1 MSIPPSGPD
10 VAFGGL
16 LERAVSDPHQVD
28 PVVESIVAD
37 LSLDER
43 LAMMSGDLDFWPGLV
58 AMLSGGYG
66 HTPYI
71 GGAVERVGLPG
82 IRFTDGPRGVTL
94 GHSTCFPVSM
104 ARGATWDAD
113 LEERVGEA
121 MGAEARAQGANLL
134 GSVCI
139 NLLYHPAWGRAQET
153 YGEDPSHVGELGAA
167 AVRGIQ
173 RHVMACVKHFAL
185 NNMENARFQVDVTAA
200 PRVLQEVY
208 LPHFHRCVDE
218 GAACI
223 MSAYNSVNGE
233 WCGHNRTL
241 LTDILRNRWGF
252 DGFVITDWLY
262 GMRDAEAAAN
272 AGVDVEMPFRMHYA
286 HHLRALVDAGAVSD
300 TQVDDAARRLLRTM
314 LRFAASTT
322 VPTGD
327 VVASDEHRGLARR
340 VAEQAMVILRNEPV
354 DGTPV
359 LPLDS
364 GALHHIAVIGR
375 LADTVN
381 TGDAGSSDV
390 RPPDVVTALAGFRD
404 ACDGTVTYDDGTDPS
419 RAGTV
424 AAAADVAVVVV
435 GYTSADEGEFIDP
448 SANPELY
455 ALFPPLEPDD
465 PIAAELT
472 KAIQGRGATQAR
484 GGDRA
489 RLTLRPADE
498 ELLLAV
504 AAAQPRTVAVLV
516 TGSAVVTEAWR
527 AAVPAIVVAWYSG
540 MEGGRA
546 LADILLGHAEP
557 SGRLPCA
564 FPVDERDL
572 PPFDRHAHHV
582 EYGLFHGQ
590 QHHDRSG
597 KAPAYPLGWGLGYT
611 TFRYGP
617 AEVAVHVDH
626 LDVSL
631 DVTNTGTRPGA
642 EVAQCYAAAPHSA
655 VERPARWLVGFE
667 RVPIDPGATRRI
679 SIRLPIARLAYWDET
694 RDGLVVEAGRYEL
707 AVAAHAADPGQV
719 VSADLDE
726 RRIG

>member
-1 MSIPPSGPD
+1 MTSRSSSPD

-16 LERAVSDPHQVD
+16 VARADADPD
-28 PVVESIVAD
+28 RLDAVVESILAD

-66 HTPYI
+66 HTPYV
-71 GGAVERVGLPG
+71 GGAVDRVGLPG

-104 ARGATWDAD
+104 ARGATWDPV

-153 YGEDPSHVGELGAA
+153 YGEDPVHVGDLGAA

-200 PRVLQEVY
+200 PRVLHEVY
-208 LPHFHRCVDE
+208 LPHFLRCVDE
-218 GAACI
+218 DAACV
-223 MSAYNSVNGE
+223 MSAYNSVNGA
-233 WCGHNRTL
+233 WCGHNRAL
-241 LTDILRNRWGF
+241 LTDILRDRWGF

-262 GMRDAEAAAN
+262 GIRDAEAAAN

-286 HHLRALVDAGAVSD
+286 HHLRDLVEAGAV
-300 TQVDDAARRLLRTM
+300 TEVQIDDAARRLVRTM

-322 VPTGD
+322 VPDGD
-327 VVASDEHRGLARR
+327 VIASDTHRALARR
-340 VAEQAMVILRNEPV
+340 VAEAAIVILRNESVAGAPL
-354 DGTPV
+354 
-359 LPLDS
+359 LPLD
-364 GALHHIAVIGR
+364 GDALQRVAVIGR
-375 LADTVN
+375 LADMVN

-390 RPPDVVTALAGFRD
+390 RPPDVVTALAGLRD
-404 ACDGTVTYDDGTDPS
+404 ALDGAVTFDDGSDPN
-419 RAGTV
+419 RAATV
-424 AAAADVAVVVV
+424 AADADIVVVVV

-455 ALFPPLEPDD
+455 ALFPPLDPDD

-472 KAIQGRGATQAR
+472 KAIQGRDATRAR

-489 RLTLRPADE
+489 QLTLRPADE
-498 ELLLAV
+498 ELLRAV

-546 LADILLGHAEP
+546 LANILLGRSNP

-564 FPVDERDL
+564 FPVDENDL
-572 PPFDRHAHHV
+572 PPFDRQAHHV

-590 QHHDRSG
+590 QHHDHSG
-597 KAPAYPLGWGLGYT
+597 RPPAYPLGWGLSYT
-611 TFRYGP
+611 TFRHGP
-617 AEVAVHVDH
+617 PELAVHDDH
-626 LDVSL
+626 LDIGV

-642 EVAQCYAAAPHSA
+642 EIVQCYATAPHSA
-655 VERPARWLVGFE
+655 IERPSRWLVGFQ
-667 RVPIDPGATRRI
+667 RVPLDPGSTRRV
-679 SIRLPIARLAYWDET
+679 SIRVPVERLAYWDES
-694 RDGLVVEAGRYEL
+694 RDGFVVEATRYEM
-707 AVAAHAADPGQV
+707 AVATHAADPGQV
-719 VSADLDE
+719 VSAALDE